1 MREFTSVP
9 ADGATPL
16 NLKPVEF
23 RLDGVEF
30 RAMEEVTGD
39 ALLEWSELGIAAA
52 DDVDIDSPEGVSY
65 LARFLRAA
73 FGPVEYQRFRR
84 HIRAKRTPPETVMGI
99 VAQIQLEMAQVVE
112 AVTDRPTVPSSRSS
126 SGDGGKDGQ
135 RARVINL
142 GGGEVQWV
150 DGPPRAEPQD
160 HRAKGGKARPKRAA
174 AGGGTG

>member
-1 MREFTSVP
+1 MREFTSEPGASDQVP
-9 ADGATPL
+9 LA
-16 NLKPVEF
+16 LKVVEF
-23 RLDGVEF
+23 KLDGQVF

-73 FGPVEYQRFRR
+73 FGASEYQRFRR
-84 HIRAKRTPPETVMGI
+84 HIRTHRTDPATVMAI
-99 VAQIQLEMAQVVE
+99 VAEIQAEMAGAVE
-112 AVTDRPTVPSSRSS
+112 TVTDRPTEPSSPSS
-126 SGDGGKDGQ
+126 DGDAGQDGQ

-150 DGPPRAEPQD
+150 DPPKAVPQD
-160 HRAKGGKARPKRAA
+160 YKAKGGKPRAKRAA
-174 AGGGTG
+174 AGGTG